1 MADTTQR
8 RRGDRQKGVRRDH
21 FVKLSL
27 SDDEHTLLARA
38 AHGQD
43 MTVSGFAAHAALG
56 VARRELAT
64 SPDARQSLI
73 ALNDAVNA
81 LEALACRL
89 GPAEPDQGLI
99 QRLEAAVEA
108 LEDAGDAVARSQT

>member
-8 RRGDRQKGVRRDH
+8 RRGDRRTGVRRDH

-38 AHGQD
+38 AQEQG

-56 VARRELAT
+56 VARQELAIA
-64 SPDARQSLI
+64 PDARQSLI

-81 LEALACRL
+81 LEALALRI
-89 GPAEPDQGLI
+89 GTDPEPGLLE
-99 QRLEAAVEA
+99 RLEAAAQA
-108 LEDAGDAVARSQT
+108 LEDAGDAVAGAQT